1 MNAGLRVAHAD
12 ETAKPAPPIM
22 PGGSNLAPMC
32 RRFASMRAGEA
43 EALIDAYVV
52 QAISEWRVED
62 ATFWQ
67 RVKFRSRM
75 IRATAPY
82 QLALG

>member
-1 MNAGLRVAHAD
+1 MNARSRMAD
-12 ETAKPAPPIM
+12 GDDAAMPAPPIM

>member
-1 MNAGLRVAHAD
+1 MNARSRMAD
-12 ETAKPAPPIM
+12 ADDAAMPAPPIM

-82 QLALG
+82 RLALG

>member
-1 MNAGLRVAHAD
+1 MKTRLREVDGDDAAM
-12 ETAKPAPPIM
+12 PAPPIM

-82 QLALG
+82 RLALG